1 MRFNVFLMSL
11 LLILVCVVKSVHSQE
26 YSTYLGYP
34 GKERINQYFVGKNP
48 AFLKFS
54 KKDELLGLSVGFN
67 NSKGFFKG
75 FLDPEQE
82 SKYLLSATGKKS
94 IEENQYFK
102 GSFNIVRHE
111 RQNWDWI
118 FVREYDKNIFL
129 LGDSTTGNSRF
140 TGILL
145 NSEYSLRI
153 ANNYLLGVNL
163 DYLVD
168 EGIKEVSPRPTS
180 EYRYIDVTLGA
191 GYDGIKGVSL
201 GIKGNIIDKTEKI
214 VYQEDEG
221 ALTTETIILK
231 FRGYDYPNVFRKKSE
246 VRYSYINQYLGQFD
260 YTINAV
266 ENLLITGY
274 VNSGAENS
282 VVKDN
287 SINPESD
294 GYFQS
299 KLVSAGLIGNYTIT
313 SSWNTGLSFEVLRNE
328 RWGKSSKYNV
338 LYYEDSDEC
347 EKIQV
352 SCEYI
357 LDRKTSFTIE
367 IEGYLNRNDMSDY
380 YSDISYANK
389 SNLIS
394 GAIGVNHEISEGF
407 RTAFIYQYSE
417 NRISAENV
425 KSGQSSNYFS
435 DYRIRDIYFRGTN
448 YSTHKGKLIINLS
461 KFPGGDL
468 SLFAQY
474 GIMIPQRNSH
484 FSGKRRNELDMFLEY
499 KINVF

>member
-1 MRFNVFLMSL
+1 
-11 LLILVCVVKSVHSQE
+11 VVKSVHSQE

-54 KKDELLGLSVGFN
+54 KKDELLGLSVGLN

-287 SINPESD
+287 SINPESERV
-294 GYFQS
+294 FS
-299 KLVSAGLIGNYTIT
+299 KQTCFSRINR
-313 SSWNTGLSFEVLRNE
+313 E
-328 RWGKSSKYNV
+328 
-338 LYYEDSDEC
+338 LYDN
-347 EKIQV
+347 I
-352 SCEYI
+352 
-357 LDRKTSFTIE
+357 
-367 IEGYLNRNDMSDY
+367 
-380 YSDISYANK
+380 
-389 SNLIS
+389 
-394 GAIGVNHEISEGF
+394 
-407 RTAFIYQYSE
+407 
-417 NRISAENV
+417 
-425 KSGQSSNYFS
+425 
-435 DYRIRDIYFRGTN
+435 
-448 YSTHKGKLIINLS
+448 
-461 KFPGGDL
+461 
-468 SLFAQY
+468 
-474 GIMIPQRNSH
+474 
-484 FSGKRRNELDMFLEY
+484 FLEY
-499 KINVF
+499 WLIIRSFKK